1 MLINVQGENMNS
13 KPEQSGLN
21 TAESGAIHSQNDAE
35 AHLKERKTEQQ
46 KFKRA
51 QNVKHVSLANAL
63 FAMLPRRG
71 RGLPHMKPRHSKGV
85 LESAIEEAADQQDVL
100 INEEV
105 IHESVPDTLE
115 AVELVQEPE
124 AAPELESETKTEIKV
139 DEVEAEPEA
148 EEPTPEVETTEL
160 EEVTEEMPEQ
170 PQEFEPVQ
178 LQELEAAP
186 ELEAE
191 TEIKVD
197 EVEADEP
204 TLEAVELVEISEEE
218 PEQEQDLEPVQVQ
231 EPEAAPELE
240 TETEIKVE
248 DEQTDEPTLET
259 VELEE
264 VAEELQEQ

>member
-21 TAESGAIHSQNDAE
+21 TAVSGAIHSQNDAE

-105 IHESVPDTLE
+105 IHES
-115 AVELVQEPE
+115 A
-124 AAPELESETKTEIKV
+124 
-139 DEVEAEPEA
+139 
-148 EEPTPEVETTEL
+148 
-160 EEVTEEMPEQ
+160 
-170 PQEFEPVQ
+170 
-178 LQELEAAP
+178 
-186 ELEAE
+186 
-191 TEIKVD
+191 
-197 EVEADEP
+197 
-204 TLEAVELVEISEEE
+204 
-218 PEQEQDLEPVQVQ
+218 
-231 EPEAAPELE
+231 
-240 TETEIKVE
+240 
-248 DEQTDEPTLET
+248 
-259 VELEE
+259 
-264 VAEELQEQ
+264 